1 MRPLSGEAWP
11 GWLRWGGGGCNACAR
26 AQTIWRPCAER
37 LCLCV
42 SASGVLTETATV
54 AARPGTWPTACS
66 GRAQGLVQ
74 AVGVSNYG
82 PRQLERIH
90 AYLERRGVPLA
101 SAQARPQAA
110 LVSTGTFT

>member
-1 MRPLSGEAWP
+1 
-11 GWLRWGGGGCNACAR
+11 
-26 AQTIWRPCAER
+26 
-37 LCLCV
+37 
-42 SASGVLTETATV
+42 VLTETAIL
-54 AARPGTWPTACS
+54 AAQSGTRPTAGS

-101 SAQARPQAA
+101 SAQARRQAA
-110 LVSTGTFT
+110 RAGTVSVT

>member
-1 MRPLSGEAWP
+1 MADGQAL
-11 GWLRWGGGGCNACAR
+11 GGR
-26 AQTIWRPCAER
+26 
-37 LCLCV
+37 
-42 SASGVLTETATV
+42 
-54 AARPGTWPTACS
+54 
-66 GRAQGLVQ
+66 QGLVQ

-110 LVSTGTFT
+110 CAHTVTFSPV